1 MKDYDP
7 YIEAFNIISNEENKK
22 TINQFILITQ
32 NQPNINKE
40 INENINNKE
49 NNPIQ
54 NNIQLN
60 ENDEIKNINNN
71 INEEQSNQNIIKNN
85 NESIEQ
91 SPNSLIGK
99 KTKPDYDL
107 DSIQISSVNNNYLNT
122 NNNNVNKNSPIRE
135 YSSIS
140 ILNNNDNKMVEEYDY
155 GYSIILLNEG
165 ESGLIEDFLNE
176 KQNES
181 TTSDFYNFHLDEEKW
196 IKILNHSI
204 LIHYERHIK
213 DLKDEIEKR
222 KKMQSTGNTQ
232 LMMPM
237 NQMMFMNMNM
247 NNGVNYQ
254 QMYLQN
260 MNNLKA
266 MPMQYSYNK

>member
-1 MKDYDP
+1 M
-7 YIEAFNIISNEENKK
+7 
-22 TINQFILITQ
+22 
-32 NQPNINKE
+32 
-40 INENINNKE
+40 
-49 NNPIQ
+49 
-54 NNIQLN
+54 
-60 ENDEIKNINNN
+60 
-71 INEEQSNQNIIKNN
+71 
-85 NESIEQ
+85 EQ

-204 LIHYERHIK
+204 YIHYERHI
-213 DLKDEIEKR
+213 KDEIEKR
-222 KKMQSTGNTQ
+222 KKMQMYINNGNNNLNPQ
-232 LMMPM
+232 MMAPM
-237 NQMMFMNMNM
+237 NPMMYMNMANM
-247 NNGVNYQ
+247 GNMGNMGNMANGVNYQ

-260 MNNLKA
+260 LKNMPNQFNLMNK
-266 MPMQYSYNK
+266 

>member
-1 MKDYDP
+1 MKDYNP

-49 NNPIQ
+49 NNPIH
-54 NNIQLN
+54 NNMQLN

-85 NESIEQ
+85 ESMEQ

-266 MPMQYSYNK
+266 MPIQYSYNK

>member
-22 TINQFILITQ
+22 TTNQFILITQ
-32 NQPNINKE
+32 NQPNITKE

-54 NNIQLN
+54 NNMQIN

-85 NESIEQ
+85 NESMEQ

-107 DSIQISSVNNNYLNT
+107 DSIQISSVNNNYLNS